1 MEPRLRALY
10 RDAGGRALATLLEVG
25 GCAVLLDCG
34 WAAAAPAPGAGAGA
48 PAEAAGL
55 DPALLAP
62 LAAVAPRLDCV
73 LVSHADLAHLGALPY
88 AVGRL
93 GVTCPILGTL
103 PCSNM
108 GQMCMYDDFLSRQGA
123 EDFDTYN
130 LDDVDRAFSR
140 FETLQFNQ
148 RRVLDPGREG
158 ASKITVTA
166 HVAGHSLGGAVWGI
180 SVGGEDIIYASD
192 FNHSRDR
199 HLEGAALAKLFDRP
213 ALAIVGSQFERL
225 PRAPVTRTG
234 AVLELVLV
242 LEGHWLREGLG
253 GYPLALL
260 THVGFNT
267 MEFAKSQLEWMNPAL
282 TANFEQTRTNA
293 FQTRF
298 LKICHE
304 RRELDSLPRG
314 PKVVLASM
322 ASLDAGP
329 ARGLV
334 SEWASNG

>member
-1 MEPRLRALY
+1 VPASHHPPRARSLLGAARRGAGGGAMEPRLRALY

-158 ASKITVTA
+158 ASKSAPPPSTPP
-166 HVAGHSLGGAVWGI
+166 
-180 SVGGEDIIYASD
+180 
-192 FNHSRDR
+192 SRTS
-199 HLEGAALAKLFDRP
+199 FP
-213 ALAIVGSQFERL
+213 PPFSSCQVPFPSRL
-225 PRAPVTRTG
+225 
-234 AVLELVLV
+234 
-242 LEGHWLREGLG
+242 
-253 GYPLALL
+253 
-260 THVGFNT
+260 
-267 MEFAKSQLEWMNPAL
+267 
-282 TANFEQTRTNA
+282 
-293 FQTRF
+293 
-298 LKICHE
+298 
-304 RRELDSLPRG
+304 
-314 PKVVLASM
+314 KV
-322 ASLDAGP
+322 
-329 ARGLV
+329 ARGLTGL
-334 SEWASNG
+334 STGSLSRRTWLGTASVAPCGASASGART